1 MADAEQV
8 KDAAETYI
16 YGYPLVYDLKAVA
29 DNVEGSPSL
38 PIHAPTTASP
48 TPAGCSALR
57 PSSSHPTTTP
67 SM

>member
-29 DNVEGSPSL
+29 ESVEGSPSL
-38 PIHAPTTASP
+38 PMHAPYNSFAYA
-48 TPAGCSALR
+48 AGCSAPR

-67 SM
+67 CM

>member
-29 DNVEGSPSL
+29 DSVEGSPTL
-38 PIHAPTTASP
+38 PIHAPYNSFAYARQLLGP
-48 TPAGCSALR
+48 R